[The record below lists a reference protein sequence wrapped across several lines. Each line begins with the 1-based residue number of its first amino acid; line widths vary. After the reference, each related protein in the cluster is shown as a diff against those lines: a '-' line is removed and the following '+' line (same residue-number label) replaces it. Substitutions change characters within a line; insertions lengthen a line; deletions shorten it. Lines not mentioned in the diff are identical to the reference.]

1 MIAPAPAVD
10 PFEIKSAATNLIA
23 FVPRTADLAR
33 LEAALSQKL
42 GGRRDFFGDD
52 AAVIDLG
59 EWPESDSAAV
69 AELIRLL
76 RGYGLQ
82 AVAARNG
89 GELVRAA
96 ARAAGLVG
104 LPEARERAEA
114 RAPEPTPEPVPEPPA
129 GALIIDRPVR
139 GGQQVYARGNDLVV
153 LAMVSA
159 GAEVIADGHI
169 HVYAPLRGRALAGAR
184 GNAAARIFTHFM
196 AAELVSIAGIYR
208 TIDEALPDNIANRP
222 AQVRLDGNKLVIE
235 TLG

>member
-1 MIAPAPAVD
+1 MIAPVPVVD

-23 FVPRTADLAR
+23 FVPRIADLGQ
-33 LEAALSQKL
+33 LDAALSHKL

-52 AAVIDLG
+52 AAVIDLS
-59 EWPESDSAAV
+59 EWPETASGQV
-69 AELIRLL
+69 AELIQLL
-76 RGYGLQ
+76 RSYGLQ
-82 AVAARNG
+82 AVAARHG
-89 GELVRAA
+89 GKQVREA

-104 LPEARERAEA
+104 LPEARERAESK
-114 RAPEPTPEPVPEPPA
+114 PPEPVPEPPS

-184 GNAAARIFTHFM
+184 GNASARIFTHYM
-196 AAELVSIAGIYR
+196 AAELVSIAGVYR

-222 AQVRLDGNKLVIE
+222 AQVRLDGSKLVIE